1 LSGSQTICDDVGK
14 DDGILELFWVASIKD
29 LRGAKAEWLKK
40 QTRYKREG
48 GSIWILQTCEFSITR
63 QDVRSRNVLVLNR
76 EEVDKVRR
84 RHSN

>member
-1 LSGSQTICDDVGK
+1 VVEKANAVQERRRKYL
-14 DDGILELFWVASIKD
+14 D
-29 LRGAKAEWLKK
+29 L
-40 QTRYKREG
+40 QN
-48 GSIWILQTCEFSITR
+48 CEFSITR